1 MQKSKPILLLAAMN
15 SAEVRGLEKF
25 LRSPYF
31 NRSDIMLRLFMY
43 LKKEHPA
50 MDGPNLDREKIYT
63 RVFEEKVFNESKLR
77 YAFSDLT
84 KLIEKYIVVS
94 ELERDKM
101 AQQVHLLKFF
111 RAREL
116 DKYFGMAY
124 EDARKEIEA
133 KPLRDSDY
141 YFHSYLL
148 DEQWYAFSSLRR
160 DKSLDEVLQNTTDN
174 LDHFY
179 ISKKLKYLAE
189 MLTRQNFLN
198 STYSLRLLEPLLT
211 YLEQEDT
218 EKQPAIQVYYIVLKT
233 LIEEDDESHFKELT
247 SQLNT
252 FEDQFSHDE
261 LRDLYF
267 LAQNYCTKKI
277 NNGQR
282 EYLRHY
288 FELSKVLL
296 EKELIYEN
304 GNIIPSSFKNIVTV
318 GLRLEEFDWTE
329 TFIYTYKNALHPRF
343 RENAFTYNLAWLHFF
358 KREYK
363 KTLRLLSNVEYMD
376 VYYILDSKI
385 LLLKTYYELQEVD
398 AFLSLVDSFYV
409 YLRRNELISS
419 YQKSICLNF
428 VKYVKRLMRARLG
441 DERAARGL
449 ANELSTNP
457 QVAGISWLLKKSE
470 EINR

>member
-1 MQKSKPILLLAAMN
+1 MQKSKPILLLAAMS

-31 NRSDIMLRLFMY
+31 NRSELMLKLFLY
-43 LKKEHPA
+43 LKKEHPD
-50 MDGPNLDREKIYT
+50 MDSPNLDREKIYAK
-63 RVFEEKVFNESKLR
+63 VFEEKVFNESKLR

-84 KLIEKYIVVS
+84 KLIEKYIVVA
-94 ELERDKM
+94 ELEKDKN
-101 AQQVHLLKFF
+101 AQQIHLLKFF
-111 RAREL
+111 RSRDL
-116 DKYFGMAY
+116 DKYFGMSY
-124 EDARKEIEA
+124 EDSRKELEG

-141 YFHSYLL
+141 YFQSYLL

-160 DKSLDEVLQNTTDN
+160 DRSLDEVLQNTTDY

-198 STYSLRLLEPLLT
+198 STYELRLLDLILH
-211 YLEQEDT
+211 YLESQDLT
-218 EKQPAIQVYYIVLKT
+218 KQPAILVYYTVLKT
-233 LIEEDDESHFKELT
+233 LMEESEENHFHTLT
-247 SQLNT
+247 AQLT
-252 FEDQFSHDE
+252 EYQSDFSNDE

-267 LAQNYCTKKI
+267 LAQNYCTKRI
-277 NNGQR
+277 NNGKR

-288 FELSKVLL
+288 FELSKLLL

-304 GNIIPSSFKNIVTV
+304 GYIIPSSFKNIVTV

-329 TFIYTYKNALHPRF
+329 NFIYTYKNALHPRF

-363 KTLRLLSNVEYMD
+363 KTLRLLNNVEYMD

-398 AFLSLVDSFYV
+398 AFLSLADSFYV
-409 YLRRNELISS
+409 YLRRNELISA

-441 DERAARGL
+441 DERAAKGL
-449 ANELSTNP
+449 AEELAGSP

-470 EINR
+470 EIKR